1 MHRGLWPSS
10 RGQDP
15 LGDLSFTWLD
25 PGSCPFPQHLLSS
38 INAFGGCSESH
49 CPPQRLKKKKK
60 NPVSSGTAS
69 CNGRK
74 CHPMDSREGSAGKAT
89 SCQFDELAQSSS
101 TKLYYRMRKADLTPP
116 PDSHTRAVAPL
127 PPPPPHTI
135 NKYKQQQLKQADSRA
150 QQTQRLAP
158 VGSD

>member
-38 INAFGGCSESH
+38 SNAFWGCSESH
-49 CPPQRLKKKKK
+49 YPPQQLKTKNKK
-60 NPVSSGTAS
+60 NPVSSGIAS

-74 CHPMDSREGSAGKAT
+74 CHPMGSREGSAGKAT
-89 SCQFDELAQSSS
+89 SCQFDELSHSSS
-101 TKLYYRMRKADLTPP
+101 TKLYHRMRKADLTPP
-116 PDSHTRAVAPL
+116 PDSHTLAVAPL
-127 PPPPPHTI
+127 HPPHPRRTQYI
-135 NKYKQQQLKQADSRA
+135 NINNN
-150 QQTQRLAP
+150 
-158 VGSD
+158 